1 MYKPV
6 CIGCKFDV
14 KYRHCVILA
23 CNTRMYHTD
32 TSFCIHTGTAISYD
46 SLLLS
51 CLRYNVEHRFLVFEH
66 LLNWSIKQHTFTWC
80 NPPQLWTVIL
90 WLSQPMARLVTLLEQ
105 HLDGQPPT
113 VVIQDMT
120 WWETTLACVKL
131 QECGQKMH
139 LSVMVCSYWSSTAI
153 QWVKPLHKMLI

>member
-51 CLRYNVEHRFLVFEH
+51 CLRG
-66 LLNWSIKQHTFTWC
+66 
-80 NPPQLWTVIL
+80 QLPYQLDIQYISSGGFRGGKGGCKCTPL
-90 WLSQPMARLVTLLEQ
+90 WRLVMYFCVHNCKSPLIMQQWHAATTTRHSYTLTYQFL
-105 HLDGQPPT
+105 T
-113 VVIQDMT
+113 N
-120 WWETTLACVKL
+120 L
-131 QECGQKMH
+131 Q
-139 LSVMVCSYWSSTAI
+139 TFD
-153 QWVKPLHKMLI
+153 